1 MHIRRILVAVDGS
14 NPSLNA
20 STFAIDIAKRYD
32 AELIVL
38 HVIDPRYRE
47 LEIAISPRPGRFK
60 EIEKKVMEDAQK
72 ILDTVRQKATEKN
85 VNVKMDAISS
95 FTSVM
100 KDIVH
105 YAKVNNADI
114 IVIGNRGMTGFKK
127 LLVGSVASGV
137 VTYSDCPVLVVK

>member
-1 MHIRRILVAVDGS
+1 LHIRRILVAVDGS

-72 ILDTVRQKATEKN
+72 ILDPVRQKATEKN

-105 YAKVNNADI
+105 YVKVNNADI

>member
-1 MHIRRILVAVDGS
+1 LHIRRILVAVDGS

>member
-1 MHIRRILVAVDGS
+1 LHIRRILVAVDGS
-14 NPSLNA
+14 NPSLSA
-20 STFAIDIAKRYD
+20 STFAIDLAKRFD

-60 EIEKKVMEDAQK
+60 EIEKKAMEDAEK
-72 ILDTVRQKATEKN
+72 ILDIVRLNATEKN
-85 VNVKMDAISS
+85 VNVKMDAISGC
-95 FTSVM
+95 TSVV
-100 KDIVH
+100 KDIVR
-105 YAKVNNADI
+105 YAKANNADM
-114 IVIGNRGMTGFKK
+114 IVIGNRGMNGFKK

>member
-1 MHIRRILVAVDGS
+1 LHIRRILVAVDGS

-32 AELIVL
+32 AGLIVL

-95 FTSVM
+95 FTSVV

>member
-1 MHIRRILVAVDGS
+1 MAIQRILVAVDGS
-14 NPSLNA
+14 KPSIDA
-20 STFAIDIAKRYD
+20 GVQAIDIAKRYD

-60 EIEKKVMEDAQK
+60 EIEKKVIEDAQK

>member
-20 STFAIDIAKRYD
+20 STFAIDLAKRFD

-60 EIEKKVMEDAQK
+60 EIEKKVMEDARK
-72 ILDTVRQKATEKN
+72 ILDNVRLKAAEKN
-85 VNVKMDAISS
+85 VNVQVDAISG

-100 KDIVH
+100 KDIVE
-105 YAKVNNADI
+105 YAKVNNVDM

>member
-1 MHIRRILVAVDGS
+1 LHIRRILVAVDGS

-20 STFAIDIAKRYD
+20 STFAIDLAKRFD

-60 EIEKKVMEDAQK
+60 EIEKKVMEDARK
-72 ILDTVRQKATEKN
+72 ILDNVRLKAAEKN
-85 VNVKMDAISS
+85 VNVQVDAISG

-100 KDIVH
+100 KDIVE
-105 YAKVNNADI
+105 YAKVNNVDM

>member
-114 IVIGNRGMTGFKK
+114 IVIGNRGMAGFKK

>member
-47 LEIAISPRPGRFK
+47 LESAISPRPGRFK

-72 ILDTVRQKATEKN
+72 ILDNVRHKATEKN

>member
-1 MHIRRILVAVDGS
+1 
-14 NPSLNA
+14 
-20 STFAIDIAKRYD
+20 
-32 AELIVL
+32 
-38 HVIDPRYRE
+38 
-47 LEIAISPRPGRFK
+47 
-60 EIEKKVMEDAQK
+60 
-72 ILDTVRQKATEKN
+72 
-85 VNVKMDAISS
+85 MDAISS

-100 KDIVH
+100 KDSVH

>member
-72 ILDTVRQKATEKN
+72 ILDIVRQKATEKN

>member
-47 LEIAISPRPGRFK
+47 LKIAISPRPGSFK

>member
-1 MHIRRILVAVDGS
+1 MHIGRILVAVDGS

-72 ILDTVRQKATEKN
+72 ILDTVTK
-85 VNVKMDAISS
+85 
-95 FTSVM
+95 
-100 KDIVH
+100 
-105 YAKVNNADI
+105 
-114 IVIGNRGMTGFKK
+114 GN
-127 LLVGSVASGV
+127 
-137 VTYSDCPVLVVK
+137 

>member
-20 STFAIDIAKRYD
+20 STFATDLAKRFD

-60 EIEKKVMEDAQK
+60 EIQKKAMEEAEK
-72 ILDTVRQKATEKN
+72 ILDTVRLKATDKN
-85 VNVKMDAISS
+85 VNVKMDAISG
-95 FTSVM
+95 FTSVV
-100 KDIVH
+100 KDIVR
-105 YAKVNNADI
+105 YAKVNNADM